1 IEDARQ
7 AEREERDRLATLREN
22 LPGVLERIGVPFAWR
37 DARFQ
42 GCIDL
47 PSNLV
52 DRART
57 WAAQPAGMLLLC
69 GAAGSGKTFVAV
81 SILAEVLAAGLMY
94 PEKAAF
100 VGERELLDGVKAGF
114 NGDGPGRE
122 SELMRRAK
130 AAELLVLDDL
140 ASTRLTSWGAAEV
153 AGVIEQ
159 RFARGLALVVTSNL
173 DLPGL
178 ADTIDP
184 RVTSRLGAFGNAW
197 SFPAK
202 DLRMAGRIKSV
213 FRRLG
218 GPHALSLDQRRS

>member
-1 IEDARQ
+1 MNRPLHISDIGAGTTTTVACCVCGESTPDPLDSKTRRWLPSVPVTCPQCKADEAVRREAEDREGVIEDARQ
-7 AEREERDRLATLREN
+7 AEREERDRLAILREN

-47 PSNLV
+47 PSKLI

-57 WAAQPAGMLLLC
+57 WAAQPAGMVLLC

-130 AAELLVLDDL
+130 AAELVVLDDL
-140 ASTRLTSWGAAEV
+140 ASTRLTS
-153 AGVIEQ
+153 
-159 RFARGLALVVTSNL
+159 
-173 DLPGL
+173 
-178 ADTIDP
+178 
-184 RVTSRLGAFGNAW
+184 
-197 SFPAK
+197 
-202 DLRMAGRIKSV
+202 
-213 FRRLG
+213 
-218 GPHALSLDQRRS
+218 